1 MLRHIY
7 LPKRDLQDWIYNIW
21 QGAWDVQAIQ
31 FVHHFHYKD
40 LHALCLLRNS
50 ILGELCFKLQ
60 DLSNNTFKINKLKI
74 KNIYIL
80 KKSTLLWSIIAL
92 SHVMNLTHLHVLIL
106 KLKRKFFTYFI
117 RYIEILKIWGVVT
130 YVRYTI
136 YIYIER
142 ERERERMY
150 NIWQGAQGWS
160 CAYFF

>member
-106 KLKRKFFTYFI
+106 KLKWKFFNYFI
-117 RYIEILKIWGVVT
+117 RYIEILEIWGVLHMFVT
-130 YVRYTI
+130 LYI
-136 YIYIER
+136 YIYK
-142 ERERERMY
+142 
-150 NIWQGAQGWS
+150 
-160 CAYFF
+160 